1 MQKDFITAT
10 PDTGSGNGSVNV
22 TASKNTGAARE
33 TYITISGG
41 GVTKRIPI
49 NQKIGFSSIIAI
61 GSSGN
66 IVKVQLE

>member
-10 PDTGSGNGSVNV
+10 PDSGSGNGSINV
-22 TASKNTGAARE
+22 TADKNTGAARE

-41 GVTKRIPI
+41 GITKTIPI

-61 GSSGN
+61 GGNGN
-66 IVKVQLE
+66 IIKVQLE

>member
-10 PDTGSGNGSVNV
+10 PDTGSGNGSINV

-41 GVTKRIPI
+41 VTKRIPI
-49 NQKIGFSSIIAI
+49 NKKIGFSSIIAI
-61 GSSGN
+61 GNNGN
-66 IVKVQLE
+66 IVKVQLA